1 MSPKVTEEYKEERKK
16 EILKAAYEVF
26 CKKGYE
32 PTTMKDIVDASG
44 LSRGGVYQYYS
55 STEEMFR
62 DIIDRNDRIGRE
74 ELTKV
79 VGSSDSVWKVI
90 KDFVNGYREVPTSN
104 FAIVQFEFA
113 VISWRSDSEDRFD
126 YILKRLK
133 FWREN
138 LIDLISE
145 GVKRGEFHPVQKVE
159 TIVDFMTNVFDGLVL
174 HHHLAGASEIDVD
187 GQVDALLFYLKNV
200 LQIIED

>member
-16 EILKAAYEVF
+16 EILKAAFEVF
-26 CKKGYE
+26 CKKGFE

-62 DIIDRNDRIGRE
+62 DIIDRNDRLGRE

-90 KDFVNGYREVPTSN
+90 KDLVNGYREMPTSN

-113 VISWRSDSEDRFD
+113 VISWRSNSDDRFD
-126 YILKRLK
+126 YIIKRLK

-174 HHHLAGASEIDVD
+174 HHHLAGASEIDVN
-187 GQVDALLFYLKNV
+187 GQVDALLFYLNNV
-200 LQIIED
+200 LQIKED

>member
-16 EILKAAYEVF
+16 EILKAAFEVF
-26 CKKGYE
+26 CKKGFE

-62 DIIDRNDRIGRE
+62 DIIDRNDKVGRE
-74 ELTKV
+74 ELSKV
-79 VGSSDSVWKVI
+79 VGASDSVWKVI
-90 KDFVNGYREVPTSN
+90 KDSVNGYREVPTTN

-126 YILKRLK
+126 YILNRLK
-133 FWREN
+133 FWRKN
-138 LIDLISE
+138 LVDLINE

-159 TIVDFMTNVFDGLVL
+159 AIVDFMTNVFDGLIL

-200 LQIIED
+200 LQVKED

>member
-16 EILKAAYEVF
+16 EILKAAFEVF
-26 CKKGYE
+26 CKKGFE

-62 DIIDRNDRIGRE
+62 DIIDRNDKIGRSDLAKLIDTAE
-74 ELTKV
+74 SIWKV
-79 VGSSDSVWKVI
+79 VMDI
-90 KDFVNGYREVPTSN
+90 VNGYRVIPTSN

-126 YILKRLK
+126 YINKRLK

-159 TIVDFMTNVFDGLVL
+159 SIVNFMTNVFDGLVL
-174 HHHLAGASEIDVD
+174 HHHLTVASELDID
-187 GQVDALLFYLKNV
+187 GQVDALVFYLKNV
-200 LQIIED
+200 LQIKED